1 MMGAKWLV
9 NDCKI
14 DAKLGN
20 TYPITQILELLTKII
35 YYAIYQTLLYFHNPI
50 KGLNH
55 LNVHH

>member
-20 TYPITQILELLTKII
+20 IYPITQILELLTKII
-35 YYAIYQTLLYFHNPI
+35 YYAIY
-50 KGLNH
+50 
-55 LNVHH
+55 